1 MQGWLARA
9 GVTVERVTSLEALEG
24 LAEDVQGV
32 VCLLDEAEGTV
43 DRTVDLIQQPALA
56 ERHLAWVACGP
67 ALSLLGVLQLMR
79 AGVDDYV
86 TLAEAEAIFVPAV
99 EQALKKRARRQQ
111 IDALTGV
118 PNRRAFRH
126 RLQREISRAERYRH
140 PLSLVF
146 VDVDRF
152 KLYNDRH
159 GHPAGDQL
167 LIALADLL
175 CRSVRDIDVV
185 ARCGGDEFALIL
197 PETNAAGARPAVERL
212 LQTIRDYPF
221 PHTETQPTGQLTC
234 RAGVCCFPD
243 DAKDWVSLVEGAAE
257 ALEQARAA
265 GRGCVQVLLREE
277 RRVAEDA

>member
-1 MQGWLARA
+1 
-9 GVTVERVTSLEALEG
+9 VISPEALES

-43 DRTVDLIQQPALA
+43 DRALALVQQPALV

-67 ALSLLGVLQLMR
+67 ALSLLDVLRLMR

-86 TLAEAEAIFVPAV
+86 TLAEAEEILVPAV
-99 EQALKKRARRQQ
+99 EQALEKRARRQQ

-118 PNRRAFRH
+118 PDRRAFRH
-126 RLQREISRAERYRH
+126 RLQREIGRAARYRH
-140 PLSLVF
+140 PLALVF
-146 VDVDRF
+146 VDVDWF
-152 KLYNDRH
+152 ELYNDQH

-175 CRSVRDIDVV
+175 CQSVRDIDVV
-185 ARCGGDEFALIL
+185 ARYGGDEFALIL
-197 PETNAAGARPAVERL
+197 PETNAAGAQYAAERL

-221 PHTETQPTGQLTC
+221 PYTETQPTGQLTC

-243 DAKDWVSLVEGAAE
+243 DAPDWVSLVSGAAE

-265 GRGCVQVLLREE
+265 GRDCVRVLLREE
-277 RRVAEDA
+277 RRVAGDT